1 MEAWMMD
8 YNDQT
13 AQTVEAMKQQARN
26 AMWIQMGQSLATHG
40 LEDPRAL
47 SGMSEAVRNY
57 GQAANLGTAEYKQ
70 GREGSRLDMM
80 RTMEQIRRSQQPSAP
95 KRRIFD
101 DMKLADGTSG
111 VRQQDGNIS
120 YNGKLYT
127 PEQWNEIALAA
138 QDRENALKYN
148 EKNRIASEESEAEI
162 AGLMERGMSRED
174 AETIQSIRGGKKAGP
189 QREVTPPEQGVGE
202 PPSAEEVRAI
212 FEAAGDPRLS
222 AAVAGMD
229 DKQVVAFFIGLQ

>member
-1 MEAWMMD
+1 
-8 YNDQT
+8 
-13 AQTVEAMKQQARN
+13 
-26 AMWIQMGQSLATHG
+26 
-40 LEDPRAL
+40 
-47 SGMSEAVRNY
+47 
-57 GQAANLGTAEYKQ
+57 
-70 GREGSRLDMM
+70 
-80 RTMEQIRRSQQPSAP
+80 MEQIRRSQQPSAP